1 MVLVTTR
8 TCLVGCACRARAVW
22 RARGVEG
29 RACHLH
35 TEGRAAQR
43 HVPNMTKQ
51 APTPPRHPSERR
63 RGAQDR
69 PPGRERESSTPPE
82 GGGAAEDRTDTHKS
96 KHNVNEPTKKTKP
109 QRQHFFGAR
118 DLEIHKADD
127 LRVRRIP
134 NQDRGNPPPTH
145 PPNPPAATT
154 PHFRFAGIG
163 KPSKRSVVSEWFW

>member
-1 MVLVTTR
+1 MSGFGDKQERAWLVVR
-8 TCLVGCACRARAVW
+8 VVRVRWWACEGR
-22 RARGVEG
+22 EG
-29 RACHLH
+29 RACHLR
-35 TEGRAAQR
+35 TEGRAGAAQR

-69 PPGRERESSTPPE
+69 PPGRERAARRQ
-82 GGGAAEDRTDTHKS
+82 GGAAEDRTDTHKT

-145 PPNPPAATT
+145 PPNPPAATSSHT
-154 PHFRFAGIG
+154 FVLQALGNHQKG
-163 KPSKRSVVSEWFW
+163 V